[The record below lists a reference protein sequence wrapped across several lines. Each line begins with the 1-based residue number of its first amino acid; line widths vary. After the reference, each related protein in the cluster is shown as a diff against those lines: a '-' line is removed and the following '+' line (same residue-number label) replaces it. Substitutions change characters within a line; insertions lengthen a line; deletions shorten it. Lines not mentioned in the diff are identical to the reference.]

1 MKIAITSEGQD
12 LQSLVDTRFGRAQ
25 WFIVADLETGE
36 FQAVSNEQNLAL
48 PQGAGI
54 QAAENVAR
62 HLPSYLITGH
72 CGPKAFRALSAAGI
86 KVILGAEGTV
96 AEVLDSFR
104 RGDLNP
110 AEGPDVTGHW
120 T

>member
-12 LQSLVDTRFGRAQ
+12 LQSLVDPRFGRAQ
-25 WFIVADLETGE
+25 WFVIVDLETGE

-62 HLPSYLITGH
+62 HGPSYLITGH
-72 CGPKAFRALSAAGI
+72 CGPKAFRALREAGI
-86 KVILGAEGTV
+86 RVIVGAEGTV
-96 AEVLDSFR
+96 SDVLEKFK
-104 RGDLNP
+104 RGELKP
-110 AEGPDVTGHW
+110 AEEPDVTGHW